1 MLQSNV
7 GGGFLLV
14 GSSNADRSA
23 TALREEGNFVN
34 TIKISHWKPKPEAVA
49 ALTDHVREALRV
61 GQTRVLVFQLFD
73 NLLYLGRQPDGT
85 TSHAV
90 RDPVGRYH
98 VVGDL
103 VVAGKEAQYNIFKS
117 MNPAL
122 LAAASGPI
130 IFVTPMPRYIFH
142 GCCDDPT
149 NLSNRGNPDF
159 ASDLQASLAEAR
171 VNLRSFAFSDN
182 IHKIS
187 VIDPAPLFDNI
198 ADCWDGSDPVHPT
211 AAIYRELAKLINRN
225 AAYLLG
231 KQSESSRNEDRE
243 DGGLPAK
250 RREWD
255 SNSSSSQGGWS
266 GPRGG
271 GGRRG
276 GGPSSGGGYS
286 RFPRYA

>member
-1 MLQSNV
+1 
-7 GGGFLLV
+7 
-14 GSSNADRSA
+14 
-23 TALREEGNFVN
+23 
-34 TIKISHWKPKPEAVA
+34 
-49 ALTDHVREALRV
+49 
-61 GQTRVLVFQLFD
+61 
-73 NLLYLGRQPDGT
+73 
-85 TSHAV
+85 
-90 RDPVGRYH
+90 
-98 VVGDL
+98 
-103 VVAGKEAQYNIFKS
+103 

-159 ASDLQASLAEAR
+159 ASDLQAGLAEAR

-243 DGGLPAK
+243 DGGPPAK

-255 SNSSSSQGGWS
+255 SNSSSSWGGWS

-271 GGRRG
+271 GGQRG